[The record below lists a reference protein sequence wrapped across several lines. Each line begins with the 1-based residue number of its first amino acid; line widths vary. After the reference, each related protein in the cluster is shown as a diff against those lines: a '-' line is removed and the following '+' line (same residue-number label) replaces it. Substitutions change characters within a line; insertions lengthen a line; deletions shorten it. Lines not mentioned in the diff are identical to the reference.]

1 MKLKNIILSLI
12 LVLVI
17 YLFYYYVYDGTRLVK
32 SNLDNRFYSVRN
44 SYGKETKADLLALI
58 NLKLDTIVK
67 QLQESSN
74 RENPAVARLVAN
86 WNRGVTIKEIGKL
99 ESDAAYV
106 INKQFMSFCLPD
118 DISSSLSKINLM
130 TYVGIH
136 ELAHIMSNETG
147 HGDEFIKNFEF
158 LLNYAK
164 QINYLDPLSN
174 KYLPV
179 YIPLNKLNTDD
190 NYCGI
195 ALINSI
201 N

>member
-17 YLFYYYVYDGTRLVK
+17 YLFYHYVYDGTRLVK
-32 SNLDNRFYSVRN
+32 SKLDNRFYSVRN

-136 ELAHIMSNETG
+136 ELAHIMSVETG

-190 NYCGI
+190 NYCGV

>member
-74 RENPAVARLVAN
+74 RENR
-86 WNRGVTIKEIGKL
+86 
-99 ESDAAYV
+99 
-106 INKQFMSFCLPD
+106 
-118 DISSSLSKINLM
+118 
-130 TYVGIH
+130 
-136 ELAHIMSNETG
+136 
-147 HGDEFIKNFEF
+147 
-158 LLNYAK
+158 
-164 QINYLDPLSN
+164 
-174 KYLPV
+174 
-179 YIPLNKLNTDD
+179 
-190 NYCGI
+190 
-195 ALINSI
+195 
-201 N
+201 